1 MKTIFERIQNSKTNH
16 PSKDIDDDEKVLIKV
31 GINEIFLKKIK
42 NNIINNR

>member
-31 GINEIFLKKIK
+31 GINEFFFLKIK
-42 NNIINNR
+42 NSIISNP